1 MFLAFQTNGSIWA
14 NKGRREEEVIW
25 AMPKRK
31 HSFFLGPFPVL
42 VFLYNKFLFK
52 LEVKSFTDAINPLQG
67 WLSLGGLCCF
77 SFGLEFWWLTTK
89 HSSQLAYLPTCK
101 VCNCCKVLF
110 SRSHDFVVLTRCQT
124 WLTLTKCL
132 LKSYS
137 WDAIFFKSNPTFPPK
152 FT

>member
-1 MFLAFQTNGSIWA
+1 MQ
-14 NKGRREEEVIW
+14 
-25 AMPKRK
+25 
-31 HSFFLGPFPVL
+31 
-42 VFLYNKFLFK
+42 
-52 LEVKSFTDAINPLQG
+52 VKKNVTDAINPLQG
-67 WLSLGGLCCF
+67 WLCSVGGSCCF

-137 WDAIFFKSNPTFPPK
+137 WDAIFFKSNPTFSTEIYIEVPNCDAAM
-152 FT
+152 FSIQWRLSSDNIAGHRHYWLCHAIWWWSGVWRWLSWW